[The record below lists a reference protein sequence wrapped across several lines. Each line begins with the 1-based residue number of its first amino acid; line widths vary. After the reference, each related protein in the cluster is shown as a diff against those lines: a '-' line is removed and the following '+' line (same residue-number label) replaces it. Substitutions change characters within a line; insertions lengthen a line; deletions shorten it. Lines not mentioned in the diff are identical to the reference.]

1 MDNNDRVIYIK
12 SFSKIFLP
20 GIRLGYIICPKK
32 FRNFILLIGS
42 LVFYAWGEPVYIFL
56 MIFTTIFNYL
66 MALCINVRKEKEKKT
81 FLIITIVVDLLI
93 LGYFKYYGFLIETI
107 NSVFS
112 LSIKYTK
119 LSLPIGISFYTF
131 QTLSY
136 VIDVYLKKVKRNK
149 WKIGIIRI
157 AILVIF
163 IALWEVAA
171 KLKLIDPFLTSSP
184 SRIVKSLISFVNGG
198 TLFRHI
204 WVTCYETI
212 IGFMLGTILGVIIAI
227 ILWASKTASKVLDP
241 YLVVLNALPKVALAP
256 IIIFWVGNGTPAIIT
271 IALLISI
278 VTTIISV
285 LTGFNE
291 VDEGKM
297 LLMTTFQANK
307 WQKLRYL
314 VFPASIPV
322 IISALKIN
330 VGLSWVGVIMGEFL
344 VAREGL
350 GFLIIYGGQIA
361 QLDMVMMSIVIL
373 SVIAFIMYEVVAILE
388 NKLVNKKK

>member
-1 MDNNDRVIYIK
+1 MER
-12 SFSKIFLP
+12 
-20 GIRLGYIICPKK
+20 
-32 FRNFILLIGS
+32 
-42 LVFYAWGEPVYIFL
+42 EH
-56 MIFTTIFNYL
+56 
-66 MALCINVRKEKEKKT
+66 E
-81 FLIITIVVDLLI
+81 
-93 LGYFKYYGFLIETI
+93 
-107 NSVFS
+107 
-112 LSIKYTK
+112 
-119 LSLPIGISFYTF
+119 
-131 QTLSY
+131 
-136 VIDVYLKKVKRNK
+136 VYLKKVKRNK

-291 VDEGKM
+291 VDEGEM

>member
-1 MDNNDRVIYIK
+1 MQ
-12 SFSKIFLP
+12 L
-20 GIRLGYIICPKK
+20 
-32 FRNFILLIGS
+32 
-42 LVFYAWGEPVYIFL
+42 
-56 MIFTTIFNYL
+56 
-66 MALCINVRKEKEKKT
+66 
-81 FLIITIVVDLLI
+81 
-93 LGYFKYYGFLIETI
+93 
-107 NSVFS
+107 
-112 LSIKYTK
+112 LSIKEKNQNIMSILENYGGSWIINMEK
-119 LSLPIGISFYTF
+119 EHE
-131 QTLSY
+131 
-136 VIDVYLKKVKRNK
+136 VYLKKVKRNK

>member
-1 MDNNDRVIYIK
+1 MSTLENYGG
-12 SFSKIFLP
+12 SW
-20 GIRLGYIICPKK
+20 II
-32 FRNFILLIGS
+32 S
-42 LVFYAWGEPVYIFL
+42 
-56 MIFTTIFNYL
+56 M
-66 MALCINVRKEKEKKT
+66 EKEHE
-81 FLIITIVVDLLI
+81 L
-93 LGYFKYYGFLIETI
+93 
-107 NSVFS
+107 
-112 LSIKYTK
+112 
-119 LSLPIGISFYTF
+119 
-131 QTLSY
+131 
-136 VIDVYLKKVKRNK
+136 YLKKVKRDK
-149 WKIGIIRI
+149 WKVRIIRLL
-157 AILVIF
+157 ILVVF
-163 IALWEVAA
+163 IALWEIAA
-171 KLKLIDPFLTSSP
+171 QLKWIDPFLTSSP
-184 SRIVKSLISFVNGG
+184 SRILKSLASFINEG

-212 IGFMLGTILGVIIAI
+212 IGFTLGTVLGVAIATL
-227 ILWASKTASKVLDP
+227 LWASKTTSKVLDP

-256 IIIFWVGNGTPAIIT
+256 IIIFWVGNGTSAIIT

-291 VDEGKM
+291 VDKGKM
-297 LLMTTFQANK
+297 LLMTTFKATK

-314 VFPASIPV
+314 VFPASVPV

-373 SVIAFIMYEVVAILE
+373 SVIAFVMYMIVAKIEERLK
-388 NKLVNKKK
+388 NIN

>member
-1 MDNNDRVIYIK
+1 MSILENYGG
-12 SFSKIFLP
+12 SW
-20 GIRLGYIICPKK
+20 II
-32 FRNFILLIGS
+32 N
-42 LVFYAWGEPVYIFL
+42 
-56 MIFTTIFNYL
+56 M
-66 MALCINVRKEKEKKT
+66 EKEH
-81 FLIITIVVDLLI
+81 
-93 LGYFKYYGFLIETI
+93 E
-107 NSVFS
+107 
-112 LSIKYTK
+112 
-119 LSLPIGISFYTF
+119 
-131 QTLSY
+131 
-136 VIDVYLKKVKRNK
+136 VYLKKVKRNK

-212 IGFMLGTILGVIIAI
+212 IGFMLGTILGLIIAI